1 MSVTMVL
8 LVCVLPKLT
17 IYATS
22 YYHVYNTRYPLE
34 LHGTQCSYKL
44 YFDIAINNCHMKVP
58 NK

>member
-1 MSVTMVL
+1 MAM
-8 LVCVLPKLT
+8 LVCALPKLT
-17 IYATS
+17 NYAAS

-44 YFDIAINNCHMKVP
+44 YFDIAIKSCHTKVP